1 MIVSKVLMFF
11 MVLCKLLP
19 LGIVMCYWFC
29 PVSFFSSFITHV
41 HVCLNDIQM
50 YPDVSYF
57 TYKVKQSRHSFWQA
71 RIHLYFLFVFT
82 TFHFESRS
90 PSNGL
95 EIKKPPRRLNR
106 GFMVLVPDY
115 KAGIFSSPVGYMYM
129 YTPSCCMS

>member
-1 MIVSKVLMFF
+1 MCHILHIKLSKA
-11 MVLCKLLP
+11 
-19 LGIVMCYWFC
+19 
-29 PVSFFSSFITHV
+29 
-41 HVCLNDIQM
+41 DIL
-50 YPDVSYF
+50 F
-57 TYKVKQSRHSFWQA
+57 GQA

-82 TFHFESRS
+82 TFHFEGRS

-115 KAGIFSSPVGYMYM
+115 KEGMFSSPVGYMYM